1 MRPAPHFFVLIN
13 RNYAGQTQWGNY
25 SGANVGQLQWGKCGA
40 NTVGQMW
47 GKYSGANVGGV
58 GLVWVNFEVILM
70 LKLFLFTY

>member
-1 MRPAPHFFVLIN
+1 M
-13 RNYAGQTQWGNY
+13 
-25 SGANVGQLQWGKCGA
+25 WGKCGA